1 MLTLAASVDPL
12 ATVSRYAGPPLRS
25 LGAAAA
31 KYAPSLLGGLVV
43 LVLLYIVARVIRSVL
58 TRLLSASK
66 LDDAIKKSRFQKI
79 LESVSPGLTA
89 SRACAELVYI
99 AILLLGVSSA
109 TESWGMPAVQQTLS
123 KMLGYF
129 PRVISA
135 LVVFAVGGYLAGIA
149 RRAVGGAL
157 RAARSS
163 AAGALE
169 SATEGALLV
178 IIGLIAID
186 ILGVNISFLSAN
198 LTLAMGALLLALTFL
213 FGWSM
218 RRPAEELMANYYL
231 RRLVSVGDH
240 ISLAGVEGTVTQFA
254 PLGLLLQDGEG
265 QEVFLPARHV
275 LNGLRRTKRAS
286 VSGDGDG

>member
-12 ATVSRYAGPPLRS
+12 AWVYKYAGPPLKS
-25 LGAAAA
+25 LGAAAS
-31 KYAPSLLGGLVV
+31 KYAPSLLGGAVV
-43 LVLLYIVARVIRSVL
+43 LLLLYVIARITRTVL
-58 TRLLSASK
+58 TRVLSASK
-66 LDDAIKKSRFQKI
+66 LDDAIKKTRFQGI
-79 LESVSPGLTA
+79 LESVSPGMTA
-89 SRACAELVYI
+89 SRATAGLVYI
-99 AILLLGVSSA
+99 AILLLGFSSA
-109 TESWGMPAVQQTLS
+109 TESWGMPAVQQAIS

-129 PRVISA
+129 PRIISA

-178 IIGLIAID
+178 VIAMVAID
-186 ILGVNISFLSAN
+186 ILGVDISFLSAN

-231 RRLVSVGDH
+231 RRLVSVGDT
-240 ISLAGVEGTVTQFA
+240 ISLADVEGTVTQFA
-254 PLGLLLQDGEG
+254 PLGLVLQDNKG
-265 QEVFLPARHV
+265 QEVFLPARHI
-275 LNGLRRTKRAS
+275 LDGLRRSKRAS
-286 VSGDGDG
+286 ISGDSDG